1 MLGSGAGSR
10 AGPPAGSPPAAPAT
24 PGPGGAVCATLDRA
38 SGRIAP
44 LIAAA
49 GRLSETQAR
58 VATNAL
64 TFGCFAALEQWYLDG
79 GRRPIADYVEDGMRP
94 LRGIWGPVD
103 PD

>member
-1 MLGSGAGSR
+1 M
-10 AGPPAGSPPAAPAT
+10 
-24 PGPGGAVCATLDRA
+24 
-38 SGRIAP
+38 
-44 LIAAA
+44 
-49 GRLSETQAR
+49 
-58 VATNAL
+58 ATNAL